1 MTTAKLARPTADEF
15 GGGFANYVPLVPE
28 THIEDVLA
36 RQLDELLALLQPLS
50 EKQAMTLHAPYTW
63 TIKEVLG
70 HVTDCERI
78 FAYRALRTARGDQT
92 PLASF
97 EENEYARQAHFSTY
111 PQQGLV
117 QEFEHVR
124 RANLFLFEH
133 LDDDAW
139 LRRGTAG
146 GVEMSVRA
154 WAHVI
159 VGHARHHER
168 IVRTRLQSC

>member
-1 MTTAKLARPTADEF
+1 MTSAKYERPAADEF

-28 THIEDVLA
+28 THIQDALG
-36 RQLDELLALLQPLS
+36 RQLDELLALLRPLT

-97 EENEYARQAHFSTY
+97 EENEYARHAHFSTY
-111 PQQGLV
+111 PHAELV

-124 RANLFLFEH
+124 RANIFLFEH
-133 LDDDAW
+133 LDDAAW
-139 LRRGTAG
+139 LRRGTAS
-146 GVEMSVRA
+146 GVVMSVRA
-154 WAHVI
+154 WA
-159 VGHARHHER
+159 
-168 IVRTRLQSC
+168 